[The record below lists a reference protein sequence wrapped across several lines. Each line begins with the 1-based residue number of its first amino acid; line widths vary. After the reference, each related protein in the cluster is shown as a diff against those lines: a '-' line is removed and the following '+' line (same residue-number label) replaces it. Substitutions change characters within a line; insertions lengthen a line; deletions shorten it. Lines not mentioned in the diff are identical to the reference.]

1 MYADFKFL
9 FIPNEFPNSKP
20 HNNVVC
26 SAIHPTKSVHELLE
40 CPVCTNSMYPPIHQC
55 HNGHTLCS
63 TCKARVHNCCPTCRQ
78 ELGDIRCLALEKVA
92 ESLELPCKYYSL
104 GCPEI
109 FPYYSKLKH
118 ESICNFRPYNCPYA
132 GSECSVVG
140 DIPYLVAH
148 LRDDHKVDMH
158 SGCTFNHR
166 YVKSNPREVEN
177 ATWMLTVFNC
187 FGQYFC
193 PHFEAFQ
200 LRMAPVYMAFL
211 RFSWATRWMPE
222 ITVIALRWGEMA
234 ENSFGRALRGVLEIV
249 TGRPQFSSTVSI
261 FSPKYSLTALRNKNP
276 YRFSILSRNP
286 PPFSTRFSLSA
297 TRKLRISSHPGRPTN
312 RRNSLRKKLT
322 QQQQQK
328 QFWAMIVLEESR
340 LNSNY
345 GVNEGVVSSDNV
357 EESESKLLVDSVL
370 RDKLGNWADQ
380 YETDSAFWGIG
391 FSPIFTVFQDSESN
405 VKRVVVNEDEI
416 LKRSG
421 IEPELY
427 KKSGLEDLTKVDSKI
442 SHAKFLAGEMERGNY
457 VFPKNSSVT
466 KFVVSGRQWGFVNS
480 IRGFTVRPGLSL
492 KLPRIEITVLCGFF
506 VLLAMKRLFAGMK
519 RKGKAHEKK
528 HQLVDWNYRNLLVI
542 RVMLRISIVKFR
554 KLEQWQG
561 GHERLRKQGSSPVV
575 EQAGEDASL
584 PNDLSDEYSSQT
596 RSLMPTSFSD
606 LKREDNV
613 FSEKALVENSRQT
626 NQRKVSVK
634 IREVICSVK
643 EAREF
648 LSLKNVSSKQPSQEL
663 EDRTEPKGAA
673 ILSLEQEKE
682 SSSNVMQRLDKD
694 IEVTDTTILDGT
706 SDFALAIND
715 GNDAALKREESAY
728 EPEGAAILSL
738 EREKESGSNAR
749 QILHNDI
756 EVTGTTTLDGISD
769 FAPAINDC
777 DDSVLKRKKSV
788 STVKKDTEVA
798 DEGHEVNGLQ
808 MPRALGHEANIGNAD
823 TGPSVL
829 VSPGEREMGNN
840 TSWGLDED
848 NKVFQPTILGGP
860 SDSASD
866 VSACRG
872 STLKT
877 KKDDDYDNVEQ
888 GYQKPPTSVVR
899 ESNGISTETIP
910 SMNKENWMEEN
921 FHTLEPFVKKIGS
934 GFRDNYMTAREKVE
948 QGFDLNTEMRRLG
961 MIHFH
966 LMGDED
972 KLAFFEGLERKV
984 DKENEKLSIL
994 HGWLHSNIENLD
1006 YGADGISLYD
1016 PPEKIIPR
1024 WKGPPV
1030 DKIHEFLNNTVT
1042 ARNSANLDI
1051 ERADGQTS
1059 LQKFEELPSNESIVS
1074 ASAGNDQNL
1083 QIRNGASKISKTVIE
1098 GSDGSVRAGKKS
1110 GKEYW
1115 QHTKKWSRGFLECY
1129 NAESDPEIKAVLK
1142 DVGKDLDR
1150 WITEKEIQEAGDLM
1164 GKLPKRGR
1172 QFLEKRLSKV
1182 KREME
1187 LFGQQAVMSK
1197 YREYAEE
1204 KQEDYLWWLDL
1215 PYVLC
1220 IELYTHENEEPK
1232 IGLYSLEMAADL
1244 ELDPK
1249 QYHVIAFEDPGDCKN
1264 LCYIIQAHMEM
1275 LGSGKAFVVA
1285 QPPKD
1290 AFREAKANGFS
1301 VTVIRKR
1308 ELQLNVDQTLEEVE
1322 EQISEIGSKI
1332 YHDKIMQERGM
1343 DVNLLTKGVL
1353 NASKPPKRNES
1364 LKAFLEIL
1372 NGISVCT
1379 SNLKPSPSYSSTSQL
1394 LFSSIASAAVP
1405 VTVLS
1410 EVKYVDL

>member
-1 MYADFKFL
+1 MEVL
-9 FIPNEFPNSKP
+9 NPTIP
-20 HNNVVC
+20 
-26 SAIHPTKSVHELLE
+26 I
-40 CPVCTNSMYPPIHQC
+40 
-55 HNGHTLCS
+55 
-63 TCKARVHNCCPTCRQ
+63 
-78 ELGDIRCLALEKVA
+78 
-92 ESLELPCKYYSL
+92 
-104 GCPEI
+104 
-109 FPYYSKLKH
+109 
-118 ESICNFRPYNCPYA
+118 
-132 GSECSVVG
+132 
-140 DIPYLVAH
+140 
-148 LRDDHKVDMH
+148 
-158 SGCTFNHR
+158 
-166 YVKSNPREVEN
+166 
-177 ATWMLTVFNC
+177 
-187 FGQYFC
+187 
-193 PHFEAFQ
+193 
-200 LRMAPVYMAFL
+200 
-211 RFSWATRWMPE
+211 
-222 ITVIALRWGEMA
+222 
-234 ENSFGRALRGVLEIV
+234 
-249 TGRPQFSSTVSI
+249 RPQFSSTVSI

-322 QQQQQK
+322 QQQQK
-328 QFWAMIVLEESR
+328 QVRQNPIIYNPGSDSVNPVHDYRNSDSFYSSLGNDSVEESR

-427 KKSGLEDLTKVDSKI
+427 KKSGLEDLTKVNSKI

-519 RKGKAHEKK
+519 RKGRHTRFEKEIMERKMKARKEKDK
-528 HQLVDWNYRNLLVI
+528 LVKGSVEVI
-542 RVMLRISIVKFR
+542 DDPIEKQMDSAERPKLNEEELMNFIVKEKASNSR
-554 KLEQWQG
+554 LELQESSGYQADAKDFDS
-561 GHERLRKQGSSPVV
+561 EIQEIRAMARRAREIEKQGSSPVV

-613 FSEKALVENSRQT
+613 FSEKALVENSNNAQASSDGESFMQDVI
-626 NQRKVSVK
+626 NQESDVNVPGMHNVSQSSTSSMKASSDAEIFIQDVINQESGVNIPDMNEVSQSSDTLNRPSNK
-634 IREVICSVK
+634 SKKSFGKNSRVICSVK

-648 LSLKNVSSKQPSQEL
+648 LSQKRIKQQPSQEL
-663 EDRTEPKGAA
+663 EDRTEPEGAA

-682 SSSNVMQRLDKD
+682 SGSNARQRLDKD

-715 GNDAALKREESAY
+715 DNAAALKREESAY

-808 MPRALGHEANIGNAD
+808 MPRALGHEANIGNVD

-840 TSWGLDED
+840 TSWGLDKD
-848 NKVFQPTILGGP
+848 NKVFQPIILGGP

-877 KKDDDYDNVEQ
+877 KNDDDYDNVEQ
-888 GYQKPPTSVVR
+888 GYQADDAQKPPTSVVR

-948 QGFDLNTEMRRLG
+948 QGFDLNTEMRRLVSDG
-961 MIHFH
+961 GASELDWMKDDRLREIVFQVRENELAGHDPFH

-1042 ARNSANLDI
+1042 ARNSGNLDI

-1220 IELYTHENEEPK
+1220 IELYTLENEEPK

-1353 NASKPPKRNES
+1353 NASKPPKRRS
-1364 LKAFLEIL
+1364 KR
-1372 NGISVCT
+1372 
-1379 SNLKPSPSYSSTSQL
+1379 KPKKPT
-1394 LFSSIASAAVP
+1394 
-1405 VTVLS
+1405 
-1410 EVKYVDL
+1410 K

>member
-1 MYADFKFL
+1 MEVL
-9 FIPNEFPNSKP
+9 NPTIP
-20 HNNVVC
+20 
-26 SAIHPTKSVHELLE
+26 I
-40 CPVCTNSMYPPIHQC
+40 
-55 HNGHTLCS
+55 
-63 TCKARVHNCCPTCRQ
+63 
-78 ELGDIRCLALEKVA
+78 
-92 ESLELPCKYYSL
+92 
-104 GCPEI
+104 
-109 FPYYSKLKH
+109 
-118 ESICNFRPYNCPYA
+118 
-132 GSECSVVG
+132 
-140 DIPYLVAH
+140 
-148 LRDDHKVDMH
+148 
-158 SGCTFNHR
+158 
-166 YVKSNPREVEN
+166 
-177 ATWMLTVFNC
+177 
-187 FGQYFC
+187 
-193 PHFEAFQ
+193 
-200 LRMAPVYMAFL
+200 
-211 RFSWATRWMPE
+211 
-222 ITVIALRWGEMA
+222 
-234 ENSFGRALRGVLEIV
+234 
-249 TGRPQFSSTVSI
+249 RPQFSSTVSI
-261 FSPKYSLTALRNKNP
+261 FAPKYSLTALRNKNP

-328 QFWAMIVLEESR
+328 QVRQNPIIYDPASDSVNLVHDYHNSDSYYSSLGNDSVEESR

-345 GVNEGVVSSDNV
+345 GVNEGVVSSDSV
-357 EESESKLLVDSVL
+357 EESESKPLVDSVL

-391 FSPIFTVFQDSESN
+391 FSPIFIVFQDSESN

-427 KKSGLEDLTKVDSKI
+427 KKSGLEDLTKVNSKI

-457 VFPKNSSVT
+457 VFLKNSSVT
-466 KFVVSGRQWGFVNS
+466 KFVVSGRQWGFVNA

-506 VLLAMKRLFAGMK
+506 VLLAMKRLFAAMK
-519 RKGKAHEKK
+519 RKGKHTRFEKEIMERK
-528 HQLVDWNYRNLLVI
+528 MKARKEKEKLVKGSVEVI
-542 RVMLRISIVKFR
+542 DDPIEKQMDFAERPKLNEEELMNFIMKEKASIGR
-554 KLEQWQG
+554 LELQESSSYQADAKDFDS
-561 GHERLRKQGSSPVV
+561 EIQEIRAMARRAREIEKQGSLPEA

-584 PNDLSDEYSSQT
+584 PNDLSDEYSSQIRT
-596 RSLMPTSFSD
+596 LMPTSFSD
-606 LKREDNV
+606 MKHEDNV
-613 FSEKALVENSRQT
+613 FSEKALVENSNNAQASSDGESFVQDVI
-626 NQRKVSVK
+626 NQESDVNVPGMYKVSQSSTSCMKASTDAEILIQDVINQESGVNIPNTNEVSQSSDTLNRPSNK
-634 IREVICSVK
+634 PRKSFRKNSRVICSVK

-648 LSLKNVSSKQPSQEL
+648 LSQKRIKQQPSQEL
-663 EDRTEPKGAA
+663 EDRTEPEGAA
-673 ILSLEQEKE
+673 ILNLEQEKE
-682 SSSNVMQRLDKD
+682 NGSNARQRLDKD
-694 IEVTDTTILDGT
+694 IEVPGTTILDGT
-706 SDFALAIND
+706 SDFAFAIND
-715 GNDAALKREESAY
+715 GNGAALKREVSAY

-749 QILHNDI
+749 QILHKDI

-769 FAPAINDC
+769 FAPAINDS

-788 STVKKDTEVA
+788 STVKKDPEAA

-840 TSWGLDED
+840 TSWGLDKD

-866 VSACRG
+866 ASACRG

-888 GYQKPPTSVVR
+888 GYQADDAQKPPTTVVC
-899 ESNGISTETIP
+899 ESNGRSTETIP

-948 QGFDLNTEMRRLG
+948 QGFDLNTEMRRLISDG
-961 MIHFH
+961 GASELDWMKDDRLREIVFQVRENELAGHDPFY

-1042 ARNSANLDI
+1042 ARNSGNLDI

-1187 LFGQQAVMSK
+1187 LFGPQAVMSK

-1220 IELYTHENEEPK
+1220 IELYTYENEEPK

-1264 LCYIIQAHMEM
+1264 LCYTIQAHMEM

-1332 YHDKIMQERGM
+1332 YHNKIMQERGM

-1353 NASKPPKRNES
+1353 NASKPPKRRS
-1364 LKAFLEIL
+1364 KR
-1372 NGISVCT
+1372 
-1379 SNLKPSPSYSSTSQL
+1379 KPKKPT
-1394 LFSSIASAAVP
+1394 
-1405 VTVLS
+1405 
-1410 EVKYVDL
+1410 K